1 MAPIYYELGEQNFDW
16 LTKYFLNARFWDT
29 RHGPGVALKLC
40 SKPTNPNSAK
50 HAVRHLHDIIS
61 LIHPLEA
68 AF

>member
-1 MAPIYYELGEQNFDW
+1 MVTIYHEFDEQHFDW
-16 LTKYFLNARFWDT
+16 LTNYFLNARFWDT
-29 RHGPGVALKLC
+29 RHGPGVASKLR

-50 HAVRHLHDIIS
+50 HAVRHLYDIIS